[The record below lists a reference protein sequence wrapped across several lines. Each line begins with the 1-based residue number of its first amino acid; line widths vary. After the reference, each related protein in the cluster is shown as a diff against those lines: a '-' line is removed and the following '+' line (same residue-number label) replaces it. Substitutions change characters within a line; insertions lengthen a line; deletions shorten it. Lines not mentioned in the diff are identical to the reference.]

1 MMQIKSVLNTVML
14 RMHDNTDGGARVVYL
29 CCGGIVVARS
39 WGLHAHGFGDRSGTR
54 SLLGYGG
61 GGTHAR
67 GLGH

>member
-39 WGLHAHGFGDRSGTR
+39 WGCMRMDLELEA
-54 SLLGYGG
+54 
-61 GGTHAR
+61 AR
-67 GLGH
+67 EVV